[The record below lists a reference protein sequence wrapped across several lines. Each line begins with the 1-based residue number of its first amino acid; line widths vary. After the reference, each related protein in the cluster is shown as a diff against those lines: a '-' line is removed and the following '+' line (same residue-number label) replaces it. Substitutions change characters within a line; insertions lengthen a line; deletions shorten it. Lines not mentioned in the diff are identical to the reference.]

1 MSYTRKVAYNTIIQ
15 IIGKVITTLI
25 SLFLVAALTRYLG
38 VSGYG
43 QYTTIFAFTQFFAV
57 FADFGFFWFLVRE
70 ISKPALPAGRPDADQ
85 GKIFNNVL
93 TFRTLMALG
102 IFAVSF
108 LIGFVIPQ
116 YHDIR
121 YGIGIIAAASFWMT
135 LNGSYVGVF
144 QSKLRMDKAALTEV
158 LGRMVILGLVLF
170 LISSGANLNQILWAY
185 FGGNLVNFLFSVL
198 LGRVYLHLRPAFDFS
213 YWKKIFWG
221 SLPIFIVSILGL
233 IYFKVDTIMLSLLK
247 TSEDVGIYG
256 PPYKVVEIL
265 ILFPAIFMG
274 NVFPVVTNYIYSKDE
289 RLQSAFQKAFDFLVI
304 AAVPIIVGIALTAPR
319 IIKIVAGSQFTSA
332 HTIGPVFGVAATSS
346 FALQILI
353 LAVGISFL
361 SHLYGYTIIALG
373 KQTKM
378 ILPNLLFVIFN
389 VGLNLLIIPKFSYIG
404 AAATTVITEIAVVL
418 TSWYVM
424 HLYVDLEIRYKTLF
438 KALLAGIILG
448 LALYILKFLS
458 LWILIPV
465 GAFVYFVILWLLK
478 GISREMVLTVIKR

>member
-1 MSYTRKVAYNTIIQ
+1 MSYTRRVAYNTIVQ
-15 IIGKVITTLI
+15 LVGKLITTLI

-70 ISKPALPAGRPDADQ
+70 ISKPDAPQ
-85 GKIFNNVL
+85 EKIFNNVL
-93 TFRTLMALG
+93 TFRILMALG

-116 YHDIR
+116 YHEIR

-144 QSKLRMDKAALTEV
+144 QNRLRMDKAALTEV
-158 LGRMVILGLVLF
+158 IGRIVILGIVIF
-170 LISSGANLNQILWAY
+170 LIGKGANLNQILWAY
-185 FGGNLVNFLFSVL
+185 FGGNLVNFLFSLL
-198 LGRVYLHLRPAFDFS
+198 LGRVYLHMRPAFDFP
-213 YWKKIFWG
+213 YWKKIFLG
-221 SLPIFIVSILGL
+221 ALPIFIVSILGL

-247 TSEDVGIYG
+247 TPEDVGIYG

-289 RLQSAFQKAFDFLVI
+289 RLQSAFQKAFNFLVI
-304 AAVPIIVGIALTAPR
+304 SAVPIVVGIALTAPR

-332 HTIGPVFGVAATSS
+332 HTIGPVFGIPATSG

-378 ILPNLLFVIFN
+378 ILPNLFFVIFN

-424 HLYVDLEIRYKTLF
+424 HLYVDLKIDYKILL
-438 KALLAGIILG
+438 KAIFAGIILG
-448 LALYILKFLS
+448 LVLYFLKSFS
-458 LWILIPV
+458 LWILIPI
-465 GAFVYFVILWLLK
+465 GATTYFTILWLLR
-478 GISREMVLTVIKR
+478 GISKEMVLAVIKR